1 MSPASCLCLCPM
13 IDVRRDYKLWELKQP
28 MLSLLQLQRPEVQT
42 LNGSPL
48 HGVSQAHWAGSREA
62 LGESVCSSNPRP
74 RLHPVPPKTLLYSP
88 HPPSHLA
95 VSRTPIFC
103 KDPSSFPVSRHP
115 ERDISGRGTILS
127 TTPWLVEIE

>member
-13 IDVRRDYKLWELKQP
+13 TDVRRDYKLWELKQP
-28 MLSLLQLQRPEVQT
+28 MLSPCKSSIQKSKLSMALH
-42 LNGSPL
+42 L

-88 HPPSHLA
+88 LPPSHLA
-95 VSRTPIFC
+95 VSRRPIFC
-103 KDPSSFPVSRHP
+103 KDPSSFPVSRRP
-115 ERDISGRGTILS
+115 ERDISGRFYSIYHTMVGGD
-127 TTPWLVEIE
+127 